1 MTAPVSVRP
10 VRPSD
15 APRWAAMR
23 HALWPDETLA
33 AHAAE
38 IAAFFA
44 GTQAEPQG
52 VLVAEASYLGEAP
65 EAVGFAELSL
75 RAYAEGC
82 ETSPV
87 GYLEGWYVVPAWRRR
102 GVLTRLLSAV
112 GRWCEERELGEMRL
126 HNAPDNEG
134 ASSAWE
140 ALGFR
145 AVEVLRVRRVGDG

>member
-102 GVLTRLLSAV
+102 GV
-112 GRWCEERELGEMRL
+112 GRALMAGAEAWARAQGCRELASDTE
-126 HNAPDNEG
+126 AANET
-134 ASSAWE
+134 SA
-140 ALGFR
+140 AAHRTLGFEDMGLIR
-145 AVEVLRVRRVGDG
+145 CFLKKL

>member
-1 MTAPVSVRP
+1 VTAPVSVRP

-102 GVLTRLLSAV
+102 GV
-112 GRWCEERELGEMRL
+112 GRALMAGAEAWARAQGCRELASDTE
-126 HNAPDNEG
+126 AANET
-134 ASSAWE
+134 SA
-140 ALGFR
+140 AAHRTLGFEDMGLIR
-145 AVEVLRVRRVGDG
+145 CFLKKL